1 MPTLPTFNKKILQ
14 NCVDVT
20 PESLRLLFPGRKLML
35 SGFKYLNEV
44 DFTILARSAATLLK
58 NRYENLH
65 VRYIAF
71 CNPVP
76 RIGYGENERSY
87 RGVDDPLF
95 GATRPS
101 FEFTGTTIVAN
112 QKKYDCIAPVMNID
126 FSLED
131 LLSNE
136 NGYIQISLY
145 IIFEADNKCLL
156 YDLSENKTYIEG
168 DVSVPTLKQTAPAS
182 DKASEPQ
189 AAPSEKLAET
199 IAPKPTPKPA
209 ETAKPATPTAPKT
222 TITPAATA
230 KTAAPTAPKTTPKP
244 AETAKPA
251 TPTAPKTTPKP
262 AETAKPAT
270 PTAPKTT
277 IKSVASTHS
286 KPPVAVSTL
295 PSSSKKT
302 YKYSSLQ
309 LYGSAQILRTL
320 FALLLIFCL
329 ISTAL
334 EITFFSTYYI
344 ESEGI
349 SNVIGAFVVA
359 VVATALLEGL
369 TALVYIGSYKDVKK
383 RFPVFYSV
391 KDRKVVSPY
400 DKRIVYCRIPVR
412 VRCFYIYIA
421 LHFVTRFFY
430 MFFSENLFD
439 LLCNLFF

>member
-44 DFTILARSAATLLK
+44 DFTIMARSAATLLK

-101 FEFTGTTIVAN
+101 FEFKGTTIVAN

-189 AAPSEKLAET
+189 AAPSEKPAET

-209 ETAKPATPTAPKT
+209 PTKKHVTAAAPKT

-230 KTAAPTAPKTTPKP
+230 KSAA
-244 AETAKPA
+244 
-251 TPTAPKTTPKP
+251 PTAPKTTPKP

-320 FALLLIFCL
+320 FVLVLIFCL

-369 TALVYIGSYKDVKK
+369 TALVYIGSYNDVKK

>member
-44 DFTILARSAATLLK
+44 DFTIMARSAATLLK

-101 FEFTGTTIVAN
+101 FEFKGTTIVAN

-189 AAPSEKLAET
+189 AAPSEKPAET

-209 ETAKPATPTAPKT
+209 PTKKHVTAAAPKT

-230 KTAAPTAPKTTPKP
+230 KSAA
-244 AETAKPA
+244 
-251 TPTAPKTTPKP
+251 PTAPKTTPKP

-320 FALLLIFCL
+320 FVLVLIFCL

>member
-44 DFTILARSAATLLK
+44 DFTIMARSAATLLK

-87 RGVDDPLF
+87 RGVDDHLF

-168 DVSVPTLKQTAPAS
+168 DVSVPTLQKTAPAS

-189 AAPSEKLAET
+189 AAPSEKPAET

-209 ETAKPATPTAPKT
+209 PTKKHVTTAAPKT
-222 TITPAATA
+222 TITPA
-230 KTAAPTAPKTTPKP
+230 
-244 AETAKPA
+244 
-251 TPTAPKTTPKP
+251 
-262 AETAKPAT
+262 TAKPAT

-302 YKYSSLQ
+302 YIYSSLQ

-349 SNVIGAFVVA
+349 NNVIGAFVVA

-400 DKRIVYCRIPVR
+400 DKRIVYCRLPVR

-439 LLCNLFF
+439 MLCNLFF

>member
-101 FEFTGTTIVAN
+101 FEFKGTTIVAN

-189 AAPSEKLAET
+189 AAPSEKPAET

-209 ETAKPATPTAPKT
+209 PTKKHVTAAAPKT

-230 KTAAPTAPKTTPKP
+230 KSAA
-244 AETAKPA
+244 
-251 TPTAPKTTPKP
+251 PTAPKTTPKP

-320 FALLLIFCL
+320 FVLVLIFCL

>member
-44 DFTILARSAATLLK
+44 DFTIMARSAATLLK

-101 FEFTGTTIVAN
+101 FEFKGTTIVAN

-168 DVSVPTLKQTAPAS
+168 DVSVPTLQKTAPAS

-189 AAPSEKLAET
+189 AAPSEKPAET

-209 ETAKPATPTAPKT
+209 PTKKHVTAAAPKT
-222 TITPAATA
+222 TITPAA
-230 KTAAPTAPKTTPKP
+230 
-244 AETAKPA
+244 TAKPA

-262 AETAKPAT
+262 AATAKPAT

-302 YKYSSLQ
+302 YIYSSLQ

-349 SNVIGAFVVA
+349 NNVIGAFVVA

-369 TALVYIGSYKDVKK
+369 TALVYIRSYKDVKK

>member
-44 DFTILARSAATLLK
+44 DFTIMARSAATLLK

-189 AAPSEKLAET
+189 AAPSEKPAET

-209 ETAKPATPTAPKT
+209 PTKKHVTAAAPKT
-222 TITPAATA
+222 TITPATA
-230 KTAAPTAPKTTPKP
+230 KS
-244 AETAKPA
+244 
-251 TPTAPKTTPKP
+251 
-262 AETAKPAT
+262 AT

-302 YKYSSLQ
+302 YIYSSLQ

-349 SNVIGAFVVA
+349 NNVIGAFVVA

-369 TALVYIGSYKDVKK
+369 TALVYIRSYKDVKK

-439 LLCNLFF
+439 MLCNLFF